1 MNAVSTGVP
10 QNWGTG
16 VRVSSFETT
25 SKLADGTAVELRKPV
40 LAFEGPVP
48 DTVSLRAAQPI
59 IGAGLLE
66 AVAEADIWRAPPAR
80 RTSTA

>member
-1 MNAVSTGVP
+1 VCRLRNLT
-10 QNWGTG
+10 
-16 VRVSSFETT
+16 R
-25 SKLADGTAVELRKPV
+25 KLADGTAVELRKPV

-48 DTVSLRAAQPI
+48 DTALRAAQPI

-66 AVAEADIWRAPPAR
+66 AVAEADILRAPPAR